1 VIEHAA
7 KPNELRRLFEFN
19 RFQVTLEFE
28 TMSALVEDI
37 LQPGP
42 SGEARMNWMS
52 SFGTWRTHKGKV
64 GRRILRGGRPA
75 TREAAADA

>member
-42 SGEARMNWMS
+42 SGEARIELDE
-52 SFGTWRTHKGKV
+52 F
-64 GRRILRGGRPA
+64 LRHLANP
-75 TREAAADA
+75 